1 MRLRERVAIVTGAGQ
16 GIGRAIALRF
26 AREGARVVV
35 ANRTP
40 ATGEETVRLIRAAG
54 GEATFIRTDVTLEEG
69 AQEMIQRT
77 VALFGGL
84 DVLCNNA
91 GVGLVR
97 PLTESTLSEW
107 HHVLDT
113 NLTGVFL
120 CSKYAI
126 PVMAER
132 SGGSIINLASV
143 ASYVAFPGDAAYCA
157 SKGGLLMLTKQM
169 ALDYARL
176 KIRVN
181 CICPGFIVT
190 PELDHYLAQ
199 QPDPKA
205 ARAEVERLHPLGR
218 LGEPDE
224 IAHAAVFLASDES
237 SFVTGSPLI
246 VDGGLLVRA

>member
-1 MRLRERVAIVTGAGQ
+1 MRLQGKTAIVTGAGQ
-16 GIGRAIALRF
+16 GIGQAIARHF
-26 AREGARVVV
+26 AKEGAQVVV
-35 ANRTP
+35 ANRTT
-40 ATGEETVRLIRAAG
+40 ATGEETVRLIRDVG
-54 GEATFIRTDVTLEEG
+54 GEAVFVRTDVTQEAEAKRLVEQTLETYG
-69 AQEMIQRT
+69 S
-77 VALFGGL
+77 L
-84 DVLCNNA
+84 DILCNNA

-120 CSKYAI
+120 CSKYAS
-126 PVMAER
+126 PAMAGR
-132 SGGSIINLASV
+132 GGGSIINLASV

-176 KIRVN
+176 KIRAN
-181 CICPGFIVT
+181 CICPGFIIT
-190 PELDHYLAQ
+190 PEFDHYLTQ
-199 QPDPKA
+199 QPDPEA
-205 ARAEVERLHPLGR
+205 ARVEVEHLHPLGR
-218 LGEPDE
+218 LGEPDD

-246 VDGGLLVRA
+246 VDGGLLVRP